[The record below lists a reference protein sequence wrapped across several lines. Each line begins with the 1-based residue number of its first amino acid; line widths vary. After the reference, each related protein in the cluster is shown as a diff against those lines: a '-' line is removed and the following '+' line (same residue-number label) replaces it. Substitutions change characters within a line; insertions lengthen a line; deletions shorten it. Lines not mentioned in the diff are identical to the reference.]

1 MIQSMFRDRSPARL
15 PLAGS
20 VGMFIGCG
28 LLAAGM
34 TGCSQ
39 SSPPPVAVK
48 PAAARAAH
56 AAHHDHDHDHGKHD
70 DHDHD
75 HDDDHGHGGHG
86 HAHPETLAAGVAELE
101 ATWKH
106 VKTALGAGDRDAADE
121 KVHEVGHLLED
132 FEGLLL
138 KQTAD
143 VQEAG
148 KKAVEEVF
156 ACFDTLDTAL
166 HGDEDDLKKV
176 DLDKLGDRLEAAVKT
191 LKGLAK

>member
-1 MIQSMFRDRSPARL
+1 MIRSMFRDRSPARL

-20 VGMFIGCG
+20 VGMFIGCS

-39 SSPPPVAVK
+39 SSAPPVAVK

-56 AAHHDHDHDHGKHD
+56 ADHD

-75 HDDDHGHGGHG
+75 HDDDHDHGGHG

-106 VKTALGAGDRDAADE
+106 VKGALEAGDRDAADE

-132 FEGLLL
+132 FEGLLA
-138 KQTAD
+138 KQAAD
-143 VQEAG
+143 VREAG
-148 KKAVEEVF
+148 KKATEEVF

-176 DLDKLGDRLEAAVKT
+176 DLDKLGGRLEAAIQT

>member
-1 MIQSMFRDRSPARL
+1 MIQSKFRDRSPLGL

-20 VGMFIGCG
+20 VGLFVGYG

-39 SSPPPVAVK
+39 APAPPVAVK
-48 PAAARAAH
+48 PAAAH
-56 AAHHDHDHDHGKHD
+56 ADHEHDHGKHD
-70 DHDHD
+70 DHDHGDHD
-75 HDDDHGHGGHG
+75 HDDHD
-86 HAHPETLAAGVAELE
+86 HAHPATLAAGVAELE

-106 VKTALGAGDRDAADE
+106 VKGALEAGDRDEADE

-132 FEGLLL
+132 FAGLLA
-138 KQTAD
+138 KETAT

-148 KKAVEEVF
+148 KKAADEVF

-166 HGDEDDLKKV
+166 HGAEEDLKKL
-176 DLDKLGDRLEAAVKT
+176 DLDKLGGRLEAAITT
-191 LKGLAK
+191 LKSLVK